1 MAGLFLTAREAAAE
15 LGVRVETLYSYVS
28 RGLIRSEPGPG
39 RARLYA
45 AEDVRQMRQR
55 EQGGALSAR
64 AGLSEAGE
72 PIRSTL
78 THIDEEGP
86 YYCGRLATEL
96 AQHGSLEATGTL
108 LWQCGSFNPFDREAP
123 PRPLASAP
131 SQLRAV
137 ERAMVMLSAW
147 PVVDRSAYALHPR
160 ILWGHGADLCR
171 LVAAELAHC
180 PPSSLPIAE
189 VIAQGWGLHA
199 AGERRLISMALVL
212 SADHELN
219 SSAYAVRVAAST
231 GAPLHAALVAGMGAF
246 LGPRHGAASER
257 VDHWLSAISQEGDTR
272 LALEKQ
278 LMRAESLPGFGH
290 LIYKAM
296 DPRAKCLLDAI
307 RAYLPDH
314 PEVVRADQIVSHA
327 EDLFGDA
334 PNIDFALALLKRVLN
349 LPEGAG
355 MTLFCAGRMVG
366 WIGHALEQYRSG
378 VHIRPRAVYV
388 GPKGL

>member
-1 MAGLFLTAREAAAE
+1 MSRLFLTAKEAAAE

-45 AEDVRQMRQR
+45 AEDVRAMRQR
-55 EQGGALSAR
+55 EHVAGANMR
-64 AGLSEAGE
+64 TGPSEAGE
-72 PIRSTL
+72 AIRSAL
-78 THIDEEGP
+78 TYIDEEGP
-86 YYCGRLATEL
+86 HYCGRLASEL
-96 AQHGSLEATGTL
+96 SQHGSLEATATL
-108 LWQCGSFNPFDREAP
+108 LWQCEGFNPFDRPAP
-123 PRPLASAP
+123 RRPLASAP
-131 SQLRAV
+131 SQLRPV

-147 PVVDRSAYALHPR
+147 PVVDRSAYGLHPR
-160 ILWGHGADLCR
+160 IVWGHGVDLCR
-171 LVAAELAHC
+171 LVASELVDCVPTALPVAE
-180 PPSSLPIAE
+180 IM
-189 VIAQGWGLHA
+189 AQGWGVVDPGA
-199 AGERRLISMALVL
+199 RRLISMALVL

-246 LGPRHGAASER
+246 LGPGHGAASER
-257 VDHWLSAISQEGDTR
+257 VDHWLSAIAGEDDIG

-278 LMRAESLPGFGH
+278 LMRAETLPGFGH
-290 LIYKAM
+290 FLYGAM

-307 RAYLPDH
+307 RCHLPDH
-314 PEVVRADQIVSHA
+314 AEVERADAIVTHA
-327 EDLFGDA
+327 EALFGDA
-334 PNIDFALALLKRVLN
+334 PNIDFALALLKRVLG

-355 MTLFCAGRMVG
+355 MALFCAGRMAG

-378 VHIRPRAVYV
+378 AHIRPRAIYV